1 MKFTL
6 SWLKDHLDTDAS
18 LDEIVE
24 RLTMIG
30 LEVESVDDKA
40 SLKPFVIARV
50 LTAEKHPDADKLKV
64 LSVDTGSGAPVQ
76 VVCGAPNARAGLVG
90 AFAAPGAYVP
100 GIDVTLS
107 VGKIR
112 GVESHGMMC
121 SERELQLSDE
131 HTGIIDLPEN
141 APVGASFAAWAKLD
155 DPVIEI
161 GLTPNRP
168 DATGVYGIARDLA
181 ASGLGTLKSGA
192 VEPVEGEGK
201 CPVSVTLEAPDLCPG
216 FALRLVRGVKNGPSP
231 KWLQQRLIAIGLR
244 PINAL
249 VDITNYVTFDRG
261 RPLHVFD
268 AAKVKGNLVVRRAK
282 TSEEVGDLVEER
294 FLDLKKRGLGVELLT
309 EWESYGL
316 TRMASAVY
324 ELYERIEALDGYGYE
339 LTPDMCVIAD
349 DNGVESIAGIMGG
362 ELSGCEDGTTDVLI
376 ESALWDPMATARTG
390 RELGIITD
398 ARYRFERGVDPE
410 FMVAGLDL
418 GTRMVLEFCGGTP
431 SEPEIVLGT
440 PTAKDGEIV
449 GETGHHYREVDFPL
463 SETKRLTGLD
473 VERAESIAI
482 LKRLGF
488 VPKGATDGA
497 VVRFVV
503 PSWRPDV
510 DGKADLVEEVMRI
523 HGVNRIAPAP
533 LPQTTAV
540 GSRILTT
547 LQNRTRAARR
557 ALAVRGMMEAVTWSF
572 IPERH
577 AALFGGGAPALKLS
591 NPIAADMSDMRPSLL
606 PGLIAAAQRNADRGF
621 GDIALF
627 EVSGTYQGDRPE
639 DQRRVAGGIR
649 RGTAT
654 LEGAGRHWA
663 GNAASVGVF
672 DAKADALAALEA
684 AGAPVDKLTI
694 EAGGPD
700 WYHPGRSG
708 TIRLGPKNLLGTFGE
723 FHPDTLEAL
732 DAAGPICGFEVYLDA
747 LPEPKAKATRTK
759 PRLDLSPFQA
769 VKRDFA
775 FVVDR
780 SVAAGALTRAV
791 AAADKKLIA
800 GVSVFDVFEGAA
812 LGAGK
817 KSVAIEVAIQPQER
831 TLTDEDFEALSARIV
846 ANVEK
851 QTGGVLRG

>member
-131 HTGIIDLPEN
+131 HTGIIDLPDN
-141 APVGASFAAWAKLD
+141 APVGASFAEWAKLD

-181 ASGLGTLKSGA
+181 AAGLGTLKSGA

-249 VDITNYVTFDRG
+249 VDVTNYVTFDRG

-268 AAKVKGNLVVRRAK
+268 AAKVKGNLVVRRARAGEK
-282 TSEEVGDLVEER
+282 VL
-294 FLDLKKRGLGVELLT
+294 
-309 EWESYGL
+309 
-316 TRMASAVY
+316 
-324 ELYERIEALDGYGYE
+324 ALDGAEYA

-410 FMVAGLDL
+410 FMVAGLEL

-431 SEPEIVLGT
+431 SEPEIVPGT
-440 PTAKDGEIV
+440 PTARDGEIV
-449 GETGHHYREVDFPL
+449 GETGHHYHEVDFPL

-473 VERAESIAI
+473 VDRAESIAI

-488 VPKGATDGA
+488 VPKGTTDGA

-639 DQRRVAGGIR
+639 DQRRVAGGVR

-663 GNAASVGVF
+663 GNAATVGVF

-708 TIRLGPKNLLGTFGE
+708 TIKLGPKNLLGTFGE

-747 LPEPKAKATRTK
+747 VPEPKAKATRTK

-775 FVVDR
+775 FVVDK
-780 SVAAGALTRAV
+780 SVAAGTLTRAV

-800 GVSVFDVFEGAA
+800 GVSVFDVFEGASI
-812 LGAGK
+812 GAGK
-817 KSVAIEVAIQPQER
+817 KSIAIEVAIQPQER